1 VPIRA
6 CKGWPIL
13 GHVSRTPFA
22 VLEANRRGAPVFKMP
37 RLYNAK
43 HEAFAQAVAADMSLS
58 VAYEHAGFVHS

>member
-13 GHVSRTPFA
+13 GHISRTPFA
-22 VLEANRRGAPVFKMP
+22 VLKANKRGASVFKMP

-58 VAYEHAGFVHS
+58 DAYEHVDSVHS